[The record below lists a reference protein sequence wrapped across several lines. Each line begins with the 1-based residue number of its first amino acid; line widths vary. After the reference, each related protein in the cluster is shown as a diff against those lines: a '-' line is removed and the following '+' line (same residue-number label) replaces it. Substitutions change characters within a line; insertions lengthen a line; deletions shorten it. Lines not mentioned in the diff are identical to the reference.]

1 VPAKGTLDPD
11 VLAWCE
17 DRTCVLVTNNRR
29 SMPRHLAEHLQ
40 RQRHVPGILILR
52 PGADF
57 GRIVDDLV
65 LIAEA
70 GLEAELADLIR
81 YVPF

>member
-1 VPAKGTLDPD
+1 
-11 VLAWCE
+11 
-17 DRTCVLVTNNRR
+17 VLVTNNRR
-29 SMPRHLAEHLQ
+29 SMPGHLAEHLQ

-81 YVPF
+81 YVPYLGILLSVARAA